1 MVLDTNALSTNDLR
15 LSSPANLDSLYVQTL
30 FGITHYSVSC
40 TNGDIRLRGG
50 TNRYEGRVEI
60 CNNNAWGT
68 VCDDSWSTF
77 DARVVCRQLGF
88 STIGTQLC
96 KLTII
101 DPSLKWE
108 IVYVCISKCKMM

>member
-1 MVLDTNALSTNDLR
+1 MNTDVSAGVGAPPLDTQL
-15 LSSPANLDSLYVQTL
+15 L
-30 FGITHYSVSC
+30 FTVASC

-77 DARVVCRQLGF
+77 DARVACRQLGF
-88 STIGTQLC
+88 SSIGTLC
-96 KLTII
+96 NCMYMLIWGK
-101 DPSLKWE
+101 
-108 IVYVCISKCKMM
+108 V

>member
-15 LSSPANLDSLYVQTL
+15 LSSPANLDSLYMQTL
-30 FGITHYSVSC
+30 FGITHYTVSC

-96 KLTII
+96 KLAKI
-101 DPSLKWE
+101 LL
-108 IVYVCISKCKMM
+108 